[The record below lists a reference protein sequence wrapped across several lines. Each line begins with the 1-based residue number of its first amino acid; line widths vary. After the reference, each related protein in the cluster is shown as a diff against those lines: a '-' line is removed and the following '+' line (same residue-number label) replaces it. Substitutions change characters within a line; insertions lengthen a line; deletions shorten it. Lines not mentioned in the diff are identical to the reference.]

1 MKRLTGIGILVLS
14 ISIIAI
20 PLLAQPQRM
29 AQAGQKSMMNMP
41 GSGTYATMKSM
52 GGSMMEMMQRGMRE
66 DPVCNVL
73 HNFGKP
79 GFYTK
84 FADELG
90 LSNDQVKKLEAI
102 WYNHKKVAI
111 RKKADLKIAQLE
123 LKNILSQQPTDFKK
137 ANAKIAE
144 IGSLENGLR
153 LDHLQSIEK
162 ARKVLTP
169 EQLKKFTKLME
180 TCVMGTKTPMHGQMM
195 KVK

>member
-14 ISIIAI
+14 IAVIAI

-29 AQAGQKSMMNMP
+29 VQVEQKKMMNMS
-41 GSGTYATMKSM
+41 GSGRCTWTKSM
-52 GGSMMEMMQRGMRE
+52 GGSTMGMMQSGMRE
-66 DPVCNVL
+66 DPVCKVL
-73 HNFGKP
+73 HNFDKL

-90 LSNDQVKKLEAI
+90 LSNSQVKKLEAI

-111 RKKADLKIAQLE
+111 SRKADLKIAQLE

-144 IGSLENGLR
+144 IGSLEKALR

-169 EQLKKFTKLME
+169 EQFKKLSELRKTY
-180 TCVMGTKTPMHGQMM
+180 MGMKTPMHGQMM
-195 KVK
+195 EVK